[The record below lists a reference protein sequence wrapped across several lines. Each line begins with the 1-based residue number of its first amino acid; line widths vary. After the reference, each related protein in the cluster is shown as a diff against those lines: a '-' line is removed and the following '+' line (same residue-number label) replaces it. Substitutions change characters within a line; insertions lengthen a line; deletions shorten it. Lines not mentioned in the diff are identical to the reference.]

1 MDQVKIGQFIKAIRK
16 EKNLTQREV
25 AERLGI
31 SEKTVSKWETGN
43 GLPEVSLMLPLCE
56 LLEISGNELLS
67 GERLDE
73 KQYFEKAEHNIM
85 SLMEEREQSKKKI
98 ILAVIIAFITITA
111 GLTICLIGCLL
122 DMATW
127 QRVVLMIWGFI
138 IIFVGIG
145 VACVLEKDAGVYE
158 CKHCGERFVPT
169 MKAYLFA
176 PHTPTTRKL
185 RCPKCGKKS
194 YCKKRLSKVE
204 SDIIAEQ

>member
-16 EKNLTQREV
+16 EKNFTQREV
-25 AERLGI
+25 AERLSI

-56 LLEISGNELLS
+56 LLEISVNELLS

-73 KQYFEKAEHNIM
+73 KRYFEKAEQNIM
-85 SLMEEREQSKKKI
+85 SLIQEKAEAKKK
-98 ILAVIIAFITITA
+98 LIIAVVIVVITLLA
-111 GLTICLIGCLL
+111 GLTMILL
-122 DMATW
+122 SDLLEMETW
-127 QRVVLMIWGFI
+127 LRVVLIVIAVVTIGS
-138 IIFVGIG
+138 GIG
-145 VACVLEKDAGVYE
+145 IACVLDKDAGVYE

-176 PHTPTTRKL
+176 LHTPTKRRL

-194 YCKKRLSKVE
+194 FCKKRLSKSE
-204 SDIIAEQ
+204 